1 MKVYSLFGL
10 LVIVLVV
17 ASISGCCCCCGVDG
31 FTSKYQKSVD
41 DIEFPSQLTV
51 GGTVYDLVESVT
63 YKSQEDCVEKFISNS
78 REEGF
83 DMDGYKDMIPSGA
96 QLSGIYEAKEFVYR
110 SANGD
115 KIKGF
120 VGKSGSPGQ
129 LSGVCTIGKQTVAAV
144 GEIMAGEAPGMGD
157 ESACYSARLPN
168 GKMGYAT
175 ASRYSNL
182 FVYAYS
188 YSSYD
193 ATNEAVSASIEAIE
207 DAI

>member
-1 MKVYSLFGL
+1 MKAYSIIMIAAI
-10 LVIVLVV
+10 LVIVT
-17 ASISGCCCCCGVDG
+17 SISGCCCCCGVDG
-31 FTSKYQKSVD
+31 FTSKYQKSIE

-51 GGTVYDLVESVT
+51 GGTTYDLVEST
-63 YKSQEDCVEKFISNS
+63 TFRSQDDCVKKFISNS
-78 REEGF
+78 REEGISIE
-83 DMDGYKDMIPSGA
+83 GYEDLIPTGA

-110 SANGD
+110 SASGD

-144 GEIMAGEAPGMGD
+144 GEIVSAETPALGD

-168 GKMGYAT
+168 GKTGYAT

-182 FVYAYS
+182 FIYAYS
-188 YSSYD
+188 YDSYD
-193 ATNEAVSASIEAIE
+193 ATNEAVRSSI
-207 DAI
+207 DAILQTE